1 MLYCLNIVGMDIS
14 DIDLI
19 NIERFTTRIIALA
32 DYRAQLSE
40 YLTNKMMNV
49 APNLTS
55 LIGEQVHFYQQ
66 IRSNILCIVVC
77 CLLCVSLS
85 VDCCLYLYVLT
96 GCNLSFSWF
105 RVVEWYIVISLYCNI
120 SNKLGYCRNN
130 YIELTIVSHH
140 IYSMVTKWNISM
152 VILCYW
158 LNAISESM
166 NNKCSTLT
174 SSHVA
179 CSCT

>member
-1 MLYCLNIVGMDIS
+1 MIGLSNLWVDLNGRSDQWFCYYVLYCLNIVGMDIS

-85 VDCCLYLYVLT
+85 VVCCVYRCL
-96 GCNLSFSWF
+96 LS
-105 RVVEWYIVISLYCNI
+105 VVCIVVC
-120 SNKLGYCRNN
+120 
-130 YIELTIVSHH
+130 
-140 IYSMVTKWNISM
+140 
-152 VILCYW
+152 
-158 LNAISESM
+158 
-166 NNKCSTLT
+166 
-174 SSHVA
+174 
-179 CSCT
+179 